1 MRDDVRLR
9 FMVEAE
15 KGVVKD
21 FLVQL
26 EVLYRDRWKVCVRYN
41 YAHGRPHIDLL
52 YSDGRKRKK
61 WLGGGDLGRLIDRA
75 QKDLSENFDRYLGQ
89 MGYD

>member
-1 MRDDVRLR
+1 
-9 FMVEAE
+9 MVETE
-15 KGVVKD
+15 KGVVKN

-26 EVLYRDRWKVCVRYN
+26 EALHERAWRVCIRYN

-52 YSDGRKRKK
+52 YADSRKRKK
-61 WLGGGDLGRLIDRA
+61 WLRDVDLGGLIDRA
-75 QKDLSENFDRYLGQ
+75 QKDLSENFDTYLGQ